1 MTQVLLAKSLM
12 IELLKDYDMSTLYH
26 PGKTN
31 VVADTLNRKASSMGS
46 LTIIQVKEQ
55 LLARDV
61 QRLDNELVRL

>member
-1 MTQVLLAKSLM
+1 MRQVLLAKSLM
-12 IELLKDYDMSTLYH
+12 IELLKDYDMSILYH
-26 PGKTN
+26 PSKTN
-31 VVADTLNRKASSMGS
+31 VVADTLNRKASSMWS